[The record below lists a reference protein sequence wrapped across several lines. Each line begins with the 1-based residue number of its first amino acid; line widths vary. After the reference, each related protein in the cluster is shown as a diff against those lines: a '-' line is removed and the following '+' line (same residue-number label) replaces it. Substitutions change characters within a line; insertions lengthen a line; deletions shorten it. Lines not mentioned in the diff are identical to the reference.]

1 MSKIREV
8 IFNVIGD
15 LVEEAIHVLGL
26 EDSVDTNDPT
36 FAEFLEVK
44 LCEVLTP
51 ACFAEGYEADLEKT
65 LREFREES
73 EEKLKELVLI
83 WVKAFPVIKK
93 MEEDWEEAK
102 KHRKGLTKEE
112 EDLLYG

>member
-1 MSKIREV
+1 MSKKKEV

-15 LVEEAIHVLGL
+15 LVEEAIRISGL
-26 EDSVDTNDPT
+26 EDSVDPDEPA
-36 FAEFLEVK
+36 FGEFLEAK

-51 ACFAEGYEADLEKT
+51 ACFAEGYEADLEKA
-65 LREFREES
+65 LRECREES
-73 EEKLKELVLI
+73 EDKLKELVLI

-93 MEEDWEEAK
+93 IEEDWEAAK
-102 KHRKGLTKEE
+102 KQRKGLTKEE